1 MYMAE
6 RETKRR
12 LKLPA
17 CGVYLVRPR
26 PLADCHVAGT
36 YCQLWFVQSFTPR
49 IQEKIGGI

>member
-12 LKLPA
+12 SKLPA
-17 CGVYLVRPR
+17 CRGYLVRQL

-49 IQEKIGGI
+49 VPGKIGGI